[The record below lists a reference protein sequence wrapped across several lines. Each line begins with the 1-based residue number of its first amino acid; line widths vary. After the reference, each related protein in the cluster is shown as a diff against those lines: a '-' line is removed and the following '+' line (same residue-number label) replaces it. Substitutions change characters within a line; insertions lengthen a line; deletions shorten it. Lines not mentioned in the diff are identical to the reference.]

1 MILSRFVGSPRA
13 AMEERTL
20 SWDEVQQ
27 ALRCAFFSGEE
38 PDTGR
43 SGAERLSPV
52 AAAHRILTNSFGLI
66 PFGLYRKNGE
76 ERVPVDDPV
85 LNRVLKVRPNDYMSP
100 FLLRKTVMSNAFW
113 HGFGAVWNRQDG
125 DGRVVQRIPLPTD
138 CCSIRKDLE
147 TGRYWYDYNV
157 DGLHRTF
164 SNYELSLLFF
174 ETYDGIRG
182 RGLLDLAREAIA
194 LDAMTQRY
202 GKKFYQN
209 GARLSGVLEVDTDAK
224 PETRQKLKKEFQAY
238 AADDAFAV
246 AVIDHGMKF
255 TPMGVNQHEAQ
266 FIETREFSVE
276 EISRFTGIPKHMLQT
291 GKESYDSNA
300 QQRLNYITDTLLPY
314 VVQWENEDTYKLP
327 RPGDREAGVYIHG
340 NVEALLRADPGT
352 RANFYQKMIQ
362 NAVFTPDECRVK
374 EEKNPIPKGLG
385 KRFLVTKNLGSLESV
400 LKGEEGNA

>member
-1 MILSRFVGSPRA
+1 
-13 AMEERTL
+13 
-20 SWDEVQQ
+20 
-27 ALRCAFFSGEE
+27 
-38 PDTGR
+38 
-43 SGAERLSPV
+43 
-52 AAAHRILTNSFGLI
+52 
-66 PFGLYRKNGE
+66 
-76 ERVPVDDPV
+76 
-85 LNRVLKVRPNDYMSP
+85 
-100 FLLRKTVMSNAFW
+100 MSNAFW
-113 HGFGAVWNRQDG
+113 HGFGAVWNRRDG

-157 DGLHRTF
+157 DGRA
-164 SNYELSLLFF
+164 
-174 ETYDGIRG
+174 RG
-182 RGLLDLAREAIA
+182 PFPTMSCPSCSSRPTTASGARGLLDLAREAIA

-340 NVEALLRADPGT
+340 NVEALLRADPTT
-352 RANFYQKMIQ
+352 RANFYAEDDSKFC
-362 NAVFTPDECRVK
+362 VHSRRV
-374 EEKNPIPKGLG
+374 PGQG
-385 KRFLVTKNLGSLESV
+385 
-400 LKGEEGNA
+400 GEEPHPEGTGKALFGDKKSGLVGVRAERRGRQCLILH